1 MVAARRAWLSSRQAD
16 SLAEFEDGVWLA
28 EFAPLA
34 EAAFV
39 PQALASTLDI
49 SEQPGRALI
58 DTLADH
64 FLHLHAL
71 LLFDN
76 CEHLINACA
85 QLADVL
91 LKTCPDLWILATS
104 REILDIPGEAVFVV
118 PPLSL
123 PEPQPQRS
131 PASGQSALMVYDQSE
146 AVRLFVERATIG
158 SPSLSYRRERHV
170 DSRNMPPPGR
180 DAARHRTGGRTCAG
194 FINST
199 DR

>member
-1 MVAARRAWLSSRQAD
+1 MPTTKSKPYLHNLPGRLSTFVGREREIAEVKQSLSIHRLLTLTGPGGCGKTRLALQSAGD
-16 SLAEFEDGVWLA
+16 SLAEFEDGVWLT

-39 PQALASTLDI
+39 PQALASALGV

-76 CEHLINACA
+76 CEHVIDACA
-85 QLADVL
+85 QLADAL

-104 REILDIPGEAVFVV
+104 RETLGVPGEAVFVV

-123 PEPQPQRS
+123 PDPQPRQS
-131 PASGQSALMVYDQSE
+131 PASGAKCFACV
-146 AVRLFVERATIG
+146 
-158 SPSLSYRRERHV
+158 
-170 DSRNMPPPGR
+170 
-180 DAARHRTGGRTCAG
+180 
-194 FINST
+194 
-199 DR
+199 